1 MKKRALI
8 FLSLAVVSHI
18 LSYGQT
24 LKYEFI
30 KNCLIYDETEI
41 ITDLTARNF
50 NFVAKEHVNLGD
62 PLINRSDYYSSRKE
76 GSNDTAEVAV
86 FINKRKNSKKSVV
99 FSFVET
105 EAFANFNA
113 LESKIIAGL
122 KKEETFH
129 SDKFD
134 AYVTKYSFDDK
145 YYYYLFK
152 DEYIWYIIV
161 SNFKLED
168 FYFALKSAK

>member
-1 MKKRALI
+1 MKKRAVIII
-8 FLSLAVVSHI
+8 FLAGLLQFRSS
-18 LSYGQT
+18 SQT

-30 KNCLIYDETEI
+30 KNCLIYTETEI
-41 ITDLTARNF
+41 IADLTARNF
-50 NFVAKEHVNLGD
+50 NFVAKDYVNLGD
-62 PLINRSDYYSSRKE
+62 PLINRSDYYTSKKE

-105 EAFANFNA
+105 QAFANYNM

-122 KKEETFH
+122 KNEGTFK

-134 AYVTKYSFDDK
+134 SDVTKYSFEDK

-152 DEYIWYIIV
+152 DDFIWYITV

-168 FYFALKSAK
+168 YYFTLKSK

>member
-1 MKKRALI
+1 MMKRALI
-8 FLSLAVVSHI
+8 FFSLLVLLNLFSK
-18 LSYGQT
+18 GQT
-24 LKYEFI
+24 LKYEFV
-30 KNCLIYDETEI
+30 KNCLIYNETEI

-50 NFVAKEHVNLGD
+50 NFVAKDHVNLGD
-62 PLINRSDYYSSRKE
+62 PLINRSDYYTSKKE

-99 FSFVET
+99 ISFVET
-105 EAFANFNA
+105 QAFANYNA
-113 LESKIIAGL
+113 IESKIQAGL
-122 KKEETFH
+122 KSEGSFH

-134 AYVTKYSFDDK
+134 AYVSKYSFDNN

-161 SNFKLED
+161 SNFKLEES
-168 FYFALKSAK
+168 YFSLKSK